1 MRKPGVFSAWA
12 RRENAV
18 DYAASLPGTELEYSP
33 HVTRT
38 GVGGDAGKYRS
49 LLANTSGAVFLEHL
63 TLLSLC
69 GLVTAALLLAIG
81 AFKVRVYSAQREA
94 LYQPY
99 P

>member
-1 MRKPGVFSAWA
+1 
-12 RRENAV
+12 
-18 DYAASLPGTELEYSP
+18 
-33 HVTRT
+33 VTRDRARD
-38 GVGGDAGKYRS
+38 GDGTLRWS
-49 LLANTSGAVFLEHL
+49 RGAVFLEHL
-63 TLLSLC
+63 TVLSLC